1 MRRFYAHG
9 VAAAPAIGRDT
20 FVRVMTHCSIF
31 VAPHLQ
37 TPYASQDAN

>member
-1 MRRFYAHG
+1 MRFYAHG
-9 VAAAPAIGRDT
+9 VAAAPAIGRDP
-20 FVRVMTHCSIF
+20 FVRNMARCGIF